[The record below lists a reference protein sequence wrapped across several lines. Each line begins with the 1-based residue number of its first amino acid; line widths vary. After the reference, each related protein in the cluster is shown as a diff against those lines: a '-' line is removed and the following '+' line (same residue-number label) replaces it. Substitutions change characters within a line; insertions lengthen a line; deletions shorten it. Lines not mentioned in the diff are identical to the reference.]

1 MSIEEI
7 ERAIPLRLDQ
17 LFAHSDFIRGEIILF
32 DEAFERNKRFKEFE
46 GLIRTNHKVYE
57 SLDAKFDQQKIVQL
71 NTLTNRLKNL
81 SERMK
86 SISEMHFTKD
96 ELDAFYLSERLTTDI
111 VRKVELKQRE
121 IDDGRRD

>member
-1 MSIEEI
+1 M
-7 ERAIPLRLDQ
+7 RLQ
-17 LFAHSDFIRGEIILF
+17 HFDFIRGEIILF

-57 SLDAKFDQQKIVQL
+57 SLDAKFDQQKIVHL

-86 SISEMHFTKD
+86 SISEKHFTKD
-96 ELDAFYLSERLTTDI
+96 ELDAFYLSERSTTDI